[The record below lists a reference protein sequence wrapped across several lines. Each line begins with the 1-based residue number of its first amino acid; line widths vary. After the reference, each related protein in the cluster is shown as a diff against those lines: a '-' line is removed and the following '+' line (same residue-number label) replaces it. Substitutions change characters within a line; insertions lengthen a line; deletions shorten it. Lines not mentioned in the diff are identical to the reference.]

1 MVIKMKEDLTKIL
14 NDLLDEKFDPMKT
27 DIKDLKNIIQEFYA
41 NEEKIYEELST
52 IIKKIKSNI

>member
-1 MVIKMKEDLTKIL
+1 MKEDLSKIL

-41 NEEKIYEELST
+41 NEEKRYEELST
-52 IIKKIKSNI
+52 IIKEIKSNI